1 MHPPCKRLNEVQFLA
16 GARCVSSFGRA
27 PSWYLG
33 GEWIE
38 ATTQHH
44 ASLAQLVGGI
54 ALRRRA
60 VSVRIRGGA
69 PIRLCS
75 PMVGDA
81 ALKARTVLV
90 RIQPQAPCRRSP
102 IGRGNRLKPGQVQ
115 DRGLPAAPSNARL
128 AQRQS
133 RVFTRLRS
141 GFRNSQR
148 APSRVFSSAEE
159 RRPDMAEV
167 GGSSPPRRTIIGLS
181 SSG

>member
-69 PIRLCS
+69 PIRPCS
-75 PMVGDA
+75 PTVGDA
-81 ALKARTVLV
+81 ALKTRTVFV
-90 RIQPQAPCRRSP
+90 RIEPRAPILWVWRT
-102 IGRGNRLKPGQVQ
+102 V
-115 DRGLPAAPSNARL
+115 
-128 AQRQS
+128 
-133 RVFTRLRS
+133 TRLHLKR
-141 GFRNSQR
+141 GFQLGSTPDTHTNAPFAKRQR
-148 APSRVFSSAEE
+148 HLAYTQTIL
-159 RRPDMAEV
+159 
-167 GGSSPPRRTIIGLS
+167 GSSPRGSTMQASPNGEGRGR
-181 SSG
+181 